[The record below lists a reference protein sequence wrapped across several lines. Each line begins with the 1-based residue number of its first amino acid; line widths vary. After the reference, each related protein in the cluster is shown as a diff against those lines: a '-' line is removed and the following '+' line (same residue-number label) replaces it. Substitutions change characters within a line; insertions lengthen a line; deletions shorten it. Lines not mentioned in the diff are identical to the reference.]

1 MDVKKSLPRLFIFL
15 LIICFSCKD
24 NTVEPSKPS
33 WTLEDAFSIA
43 GQDANL
49 RCLIVYKDNQIIK
62 ERYFHLGDSSSTLD
76 VRSVTKSVMA
86 TLIGIAID
94 KDSIPSE
101 DQMIGNYLRP
111 LVGTIDSSKA
121 NIKIR
126 DVLSMTSGLSGND
139 LVDGSGYTNW
149 ENAQNQLNYILS
161 RPMVNVPGQVFAY
174 NNGAAHL
181 TSAVLT
187 QASKMSTLQFAKQY
201 FLQLLGIPDR
211 SWLKDK
217 QGIYNGAEGLYLTPY
232 DMLKIGQLYLGNGV
246 FNGVRVVSEDW
257 IKKATTVKVATDVNK
272 TFAPGYGY
280 FWWLGMK
287 DSHAFYFANGFGGQF
302 IVVVPDLN
310 LIIVATNNWANVAM
324 ETANQQWTSTLDVII
339 NKIIPLYE

>member
-1 MDVKKSLPRLFIFL
+1 
-15 LIICFSCKD
+15 
-24 NTVEPSKPS
+24 
-33 WTLEDAFSIA
+33 
-43 GQDANL
+43 
-49 RCLIVYKDNQIIK
+49 
-62 ERYFHLGDSSSTLD
+62 
-76 VRSVTKSVMA
+76 VMA